1 MDLVP
6 GFEAYTWHG
15 IHAPAQTPEALVSEM
30 NRVFNALLKRPEVLK
45 RLEQQ
50 TALPV
55 GGTPEE
61 YGRFVEREIAKWSEV
76 VKTSGITAN

>member
-1 MDLVP
+1 
-6 GFEAYTWHG
+6 
-15 IHAPAQTPEALVSEM
+15 M